1 MIESKNIEY
10 KRQVTPELEKEVVA
24 FLNTNEGGFIYIG
37 IDKTGKTT
45 GVPNPDAVQL
55 ELKDRFK
62 NNILPSC
69 MGLFDILLEKRD
81 DKNIVKIIVAG
92 GYEKPY
98 YIKKYGLS
106 EKGAFIRIGS
116 ASEPMPSRQIEEL
129 FTKRTRYSIGKIKS
143 PKKDLRFQQL
153 QIYYQSMSK
162 TLNEQ
167 FARNLEL
174 LNEDGDYNYVA
185 YLMND
190 INNISVR
197 VARYAGTDQ
206 VDLIQNEE
214 YGHESL
220 IKATQQVLDKLNL
233 ENRTFTK
240 ITYKQR
246 IERRLWNPV
255 ALREAV
261 INAFVHNDYTYEVAP
276 KFEIFKDRLVI
287 TSCGGLPYGISQEEF
302 FSGTSIP
309 RNKELMRIF
318 RDVELVEH
326 LGSGIPRILQSYPKE
341 SFKFMENTLRVIFPI
356 DEDLQALIEEETQAT
371 VQDTPQD
378 SPQVTPQVP
387 PKYPPSTMQV
397 PCKYHASTMQVT
409 MQVKDLLN
417 ILEEVSYR
425 EEIQEK
431 LGLKNRDYF
440 RKNYLNPAI
449 EQGFVALTIP
459 DKPTSSKQQYYLT
472 DKGKEFL
479 KTLK

>member
-10 KRQVTPELEKEVVA
+10 KQRVTPELEKEVVA
-24 FLNTNEGGFIYIG
+24 F
-37 IDKTGKTT
+37 
-45 GVPNPDAVQL
+45 
-55 ELKDRFK
+55 
-62 NNILPSC
+62 
-69 MGLFDILLEKRD
+69 
-81 DKNIVKIIVAG
+81 
-92 GYEKPY
+92 
-98 YIKKYGLS
+98 
-106 EKGAFIRIGS
+106 
-116 ASEPMPSRQIEEL
+116 
-129 FTKRTRYSIGKIKS
+129 GKIRS

-153 QIYYQSMSK
+153 QIYYQSMGK

-167 FARNLEL
+167 FPRNLEL
-174 LNEDGDYNYVA
+174 LNDDGDYNYVA

-197 VARYAGTDQ
+197 VARYAGTNQ
-206 VDLIQNEE
+206 VDLVQNEE

-246 IERRLWNPV
+246 LERRLWNPV

-326 LGSGIPRILQSYPKE
+326 LGSGIPRILQSYSKE

-356 DEDLQALIEEETQAT
+356 DEDLQALMEEEAQAT
-371 VQDTPQD
+371 PQVPRKYPASTPQD
-378 SPQVTPQVP
+378 TAQDTAQDTMQVPPKYPPSTPQVP
-387 PKYPPSTMQV
+387 PKYPPSQRT
-397 PCKYHASTMQVT
+397 
-409 MQVKDLLN
+409 
-417 ILEEVSYR
+417 
-425 EEIQEK
+425 
-431 LGLKNRDYF
+431 F
-440 RKNYLNPAI
+440 
-449 EQGFVALTIP
+449 
-459 DKPTSSKQQYYLT
+459 
-472 DKGKEFL
+472 KGI
-479 KTLK
+479 